1 MSVQMCFEQ
10 NCTFPE
16 IHIKQVIHS
25 EETEYVIKE
34 KMRIEEVK
42 SKIRCLQFWLSSWTV
57 ASMGWHK
64 EMKRTHP
71 YIRGRAEDEKKVGRI

>member
-25 EETEYVIKE
+25 EETEVIKE
-34 KMRIEEVK
+34 KMRIEGVK
-42 SKIRCLQFWLSSWTV
+42 SIIKYLQI
-57 ASMGWHK
+57 
-64 EMKRTHP
+64 
-71 YIRGRAEDEKKVGRI
+71 Y

>member
-42 SKIRCLQFWLSSWTV
+42 SKIRCLQFWLSS
-57 ASMGWHK
+57 
-64 EMKRTHP
+64 
-71 YIRGRAEDEKKVGRI
+71 